1 MKQLTSILISYIM
14 AAPLTSRISLDITQT
29 EWTHIMTYVFWVF
42 GGVIWALIV
51 LAIVALV
58 GIINEVMK

>member
-1 MKQLTSILISYIM
+1 M
-14 AAPLTSRISLDITQT
+14 AAPLTSRISLDMTQT
-29 EWTHIMTYVFWVF
+29 EWTHIMTYVFWAF